1 MIRQIA
7 GGGPDNREVDS
18 NVVIQAAPAGER
30 IWLKWI
36 PVALWAVILFILS
49 TSFFSATQTSRI
61 IEPILRFILP
71 GASSA
76 TISLLHA
83 LVRKAAHF
91 TNYGI
96 LFWLLIR
103 GPMVGRPYA
112 ALAFCVCYALL
123 DEGHQ
128 IFAVGRTPSL
138 YDVALDSSGALFSRF
153 LHAASSELV

>member
-7 GGGPDNREVDS
+7 GGAGNREVDS

-49 TSFFSATQTSRI
+49 TSFFSATETSRI